1 MLSTRIDGKRTARV
15 PRIKKKRA
23 QENGGKGLNVE
34 KNIGTER
41 CWGGGGRMTGTEETI
56 NADPKDAWA
65 TWYWKSSFLREFSS
79 LESAEPLDF
88 YTANSST
95 SPCATHAILWTSI
108 LHDFVVTIVER
119 EFPADIFRGARFR
132 FTCDPLLSRAHVN
145 DQKRSS
151 RKSSSYGECVILYIC
166 VICVILYVIMCDA
179 TCFTVSNNEQQER
192 KISRR
197 KYCGT
202 LKRVLTFC
210 TYAGRIVLII
220 ERARKTRSSIVP
232 LEGTFSLLSIS
243 RELRFDKR
251 KHV

>member
-23 QENGGKGLNVE
+23 QENGGKGVNVE
-34 KNIGTER
+34 KNLGTER

-88 YTANSST
+88 YTANPST

-119 EFPADIFRGARFR
+119 EFPADIFRGARIR

-145 DQKRSS
+145 DPKRSS
-151 RKSSSYGECVILYIC
+151 RKSSSYGECVILYR
-166 VICVILYVIMCDA
+166 VTPRVSQFRILD
-179 TCFTVSNNEQQER
+179 SKR
-192 KISRR
+192 G
-197 KYCGT
+197 KYCGI

-220 ERARKTRSSIVP
+220 ERARETRSSIVP